1 MWSEQGSTASKEL
14 RSCCHVGSYECERDR
29 GISLPAPR
37 RQRWK
42 QHGSVLSVPWRR
54 WSGDCS
60 GTEGCRISV
69 DMGGKKGSDIEV
81 QGSKAQAF
89 NLDVIVFGLARP
101 TRVAAEAGACS
112 CEGHS

>member
-1 MWSEQGSTASKEL
+1 
-14 RSCCHVGSYECERDR
+14 
-29 GISLPAPR
+29 
-37 RQRWK
+37 
-42 QHGSVLSVPWRR
+42 
-54 WSGDCS
+54 
-60 GTEGCRISV
+60 
-69 DMGGKKGSDIEV
+69 MGGKKGSDIEV